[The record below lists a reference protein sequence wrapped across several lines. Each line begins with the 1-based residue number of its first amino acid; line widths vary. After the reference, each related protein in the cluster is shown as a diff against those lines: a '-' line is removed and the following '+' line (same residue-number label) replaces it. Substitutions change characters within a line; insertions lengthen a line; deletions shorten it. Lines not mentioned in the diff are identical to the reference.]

1 MKQFYS
7 KYLSHEPIAYNSLA
21 LILMI
26 LVFYL
31 CHFNPVIYTRLVSE
45 DNWGEYCTAL
55 SFAFTAVVM
64 IISLFRQGSWFQKG
78 FFVIIGL
85 ISIFVAGEEI
95 SWGQRLFQFPSP
107 LLFRQINYQNEFT
120 LHNIEAVRH
129 LHPHTI
135 ASYLILAWAFFSVA
149 LFFQP
154 QLLRNRVDV
163 TRLPL
168 IPIRLWLFFL
178 LVPYFFLF
186 SPVVKSGEI
195 GELFLGIALAVWAF
209 GLFFEYGRTSRFT
222 SIPALS
228 AIVGM
233 LVLMTFASAII
244 THFFPGNLKTW
255 LNLMAVRD
263 YPERGMQDQAQ
274 QLYQYIFANPHYLT
288 PDTRIYYS
296 RLLLEKGQK
305 EEAFQFLLQ
314 AQTELKPLK
323 KSKAR
328 FSNNIRRIALI
339 YKLLG
344 QTEKADAKF
353 DRAIKV
359 DRRRLE
365 SASTGNR
372 KAEILW
378 SIAMT
383 LEARGEIAAAIEM
396 AKNARANAS
405 SQGLYWHIGRW
416 IKTIAKRLDEE
427 PVPVQHHSRKD

>member
-1 MKQFYS
+1 
-7 KYLSHEPIAYNSLA
+7 
-21 LILMI
+21 
-26 LVFYL
+26 
-31 CHFNPVIYTRLVSE
+31 
-45 DNWGEYCTAL
+45 
-55 SFAFTAVVM
+55 
-64 IISLFRQGSWFQKG
+64 
-78 FFVIIGL
+78 
-85 ISIFVAGEEI
+85 
-95 SWGQRLFQFPSP
+95 
-107 LLFRQINYQNEFT
+107 
-120 LHNIEAVRH
+120 
-129 LHPHTI
+129 
-135 ASYLILAWAFFSVA
+135 
-149 LFFQP
+149 
-154 QLLRNRVDV
+154 
-163 TRLPL
+163 
-168 IPIRLWLFFL
+168 
-178 LVPYFFLF
+178 
-186 SPVVKSGEI
+186 
-195 GELFLGIALAVWAF
+195 
-209 GLFFEYGRTSRFT
+209 
-222 SIPALS
+222 
-228 AIVGM
+228 M

-427 PVPVQHHSRKD
+427 PVPVQHHSHKD